1 MRGHFRTPLGH
12 FALEER
18 KTHDVVKAPYGYVGI
33 RFGDSA
39 QSGLRTRQDSK
50 EYADVLDTTIV
61 ACPTNGRIGTD
72 GVTIA
77 TVDSCGK
84 FWKIVSGKA
93 KVTSDGMITAS
104 VGTPAK

>member
-1 MRGHFRTPLGH
+1 
-12 FALEER
+12 
-18 KTHDVVKAPYGYVGI
+18 
-33 RFGDSA
+33 
-39 QSGLRTRQDSK
+39 
-50 EYADVLDTTIV
+50 VLDTTIV